1 MEAPRRA
8 FNNKR
13 RLDREIHRS
22 SVIVFLPDGA
32 DVGDILTLASGTVS
46 PIDREVNAGTPIV
59 KVEQFPPCRPG
70 DNAGQRS
77 IFFGALRSVVK
88 CLKCECVVG
97 VYQLQEAARH
107 FNIHF
112 GWDGFGD
119 AHRAPPSSGSD
130 LPRRI
135 RIASVGLPNCSTT
148 LLTNLNDVSE
158 TQPRNARHSL
168 QCNDARWGTG
178 AGPMMARGDPHFL
191 QISGSLATRPL
202 IAGFGAGKTE
212 DTILPSGIKSS
223 VEDNAVENKST
234 TFKFLPNGR

>member
-1 MEAPRRA
+1 MEAPRRT
-8 FNNKR
+8 FNHER
-13 RLDREIHRS
+13 WLDRKIHRN
-22 SVIVFLPDGA
+22 SVIVFLPDGT
-32 DVGDILTLASGTVS
+32 DVGDVFTLAPSAVS
-46 PIDREVNAGTPIV
+46 PIDGEVNAGAAIV
-59 KVEQFPPCRPG
+59 EAEQFFTCWSG
-70 DNAGQRS
+70 DHMGQRS
-77 IFFGALRSVVK
+77 VFFGALLSVVK
-88 CLKCECVVG
+88 RLKCKCVVG

-112 GWDGFGD
+112 EWDGFGD
-119 AHRAPPSSGSD
+119 AHRSTSGSD

-135 RIASVGLPNCSTT
+135 RIGSAGRPNCSMT

-178 AGPMMARGDPHFL
+178 AGPMMAKCEPHFL

-223 VEDNAVENKST
+223 VEDNAVENKSA